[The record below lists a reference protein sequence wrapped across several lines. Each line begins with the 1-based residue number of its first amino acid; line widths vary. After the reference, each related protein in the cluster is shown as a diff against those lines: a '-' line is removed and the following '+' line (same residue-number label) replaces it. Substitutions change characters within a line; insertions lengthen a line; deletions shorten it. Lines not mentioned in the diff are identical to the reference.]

1 MSPGSRAPTRRGKA
15 AAVLTVGIG
24 VAVALLLLGPQRQP
38 RQWMVRENGTIHI
51 PAAFASA
58 EDTYTC
64 VAHDGPYRTWGPM
77 DLSARG
83 QGVTSSTGDGFG
95 VDGDG
100 SVFFRCGSSDYQ
112 L

>member
-1 MSPGSRAPTRRGKA
+1 MSPGSRASTRRGKA

-38 RQWMVRENGTIHI
+38 REWMVRENGTIHI
-51 PAAFASA
+51 PAAFAS
-58 EDTYTC
+58 
-64 VAHDGPYRTWGPM
+64 YRTWGPM

-100 SVFFRCGSSDYQ
+100 SVLFRCGSSDYQ

>member
-1 MSPGSRAPTRRGKA
+1 
-15 AAVLTVGIG
+15 
-24 VAVALLLLGPQRQP
+24 
-38 RQWMVRENGTIHI
+38 
-51 PAAFASA
+51 
-58 EDTYTC
+58 
-64 VAHDGPYRTWGPM
+64 M